1 MTKKCRR
8 SKIQWDNQTF
18 LTPTRLQKDITSVFL
33 EQFHFWSSFP
43 NQQNRSKNRQFIHEV
58 IIPRKFNRDLGT
70 RAISRL
76 KEEIRVLIETQY
88 PSSKHDK
95 RRFGRH
101 RNVQDVAELSSFFS
115 GFRLQKG
122 VVIKLERRL
131 KKVTRRIMDFIQLI
145 DSLEIYNGN
154 VSKLKR
160 QIGMTPRKIFV
171 QIKKIL
177 ERNSQLNKKAT
188 DLFKILD
195 LAKAV
200 YNLTQNHNET
210 FKTIKY
216 LEECVRAQN
225 SQLIFSTSSLYR
237 VFRMQGFRWKKNVFR
252 VNQNDKAKDARCHF
266 LREYVR
272 VLSDTLTEVFY
283 FDWTSFSQNNFQL
296 RS

>member
-70 RAISRL
+70 RAIGRL

-171 QIKKIL
+171 QIKK
-177 ERNSQLNKKAT
+177 
-188 DLFKILD
+188 
-195 LAKAV
+195 
-200 YNLTQNHNET
+200 Y
-210 FKTIKY
+210 
-216 LEECVRAQN
+216 
-225 SQLIFSTSSLYR
+225 
-237 VFRMQGFRWKKNVFR
+237 WKGIAN
-252 VNQNDKAKDARCHF
+252 
-266 LREYVR
+266 
-272 VLSDTLTEVFY
+272 
-283 FDWTSFSQNNFQL
+283 
-296 RS
+296 